1 MPPAIPP
8 LGAWPSHLA
17 ATFRAGYN
25 ESPEQRGSIRPP
37 GEVEPV
43 ASPTELPH
51 FAYFE
56 GKIVPYSEA
65 KVGVAT
71 HALNYGTGAFGGLRG
86 YWNQEQEQLY
96 IFRPRDHFVR
106 LLNSAKMLC
115 CNLDLTPE
123 ALTDLSLQVVRAE
136 GYRRDCYI
144 RPLIYK
150 ASEVIGVRLH
160 DLRDAVTIYS
170 VPFSKYIERDDDAHV
185 TFSSWR
191 RVDDNAIPA
200 RGKIIG
206 AYVNSAF
213 IKTDAARSGFD
224 EVLVLT
230 QEGHVSEASAMNIFM
245 VRDGRL
251 ITPPVT
257 ENILEGITRRSIME
271 LAQAELGLEVVERPI
286 DRTEVFVC
294 DEFFLAG
301 TAAQV
306 TAVTQADRRA
316 IGAGVMGP
324 ITSRLRL
331 LFDDLLR
338 GRVPKYRH
346 WIEPVYVEVAAPA
359 K

>member
-1 MPPAIPP
+1 M
-8 LGAWPSHLA
+8 
-17 ATFRAGYN
+17 
-25 ESPEQRGSIRPP
+25 
-37 GEVEPV
+37 

-56 GKIVPYSEA
+56 GKIVPYAEA
-65 KVGVAT
+65 RVGVAT

-86 YWNQEQEQLY
+86 YWNPDHEQLY
-96 IFRPRDHFVR
+96 VFRPRDHFVR
-106 LLNSAKMLC
+106 LLHSARMLC

-123 ALTDLSLQVVRAE
+123 GLTDLALQVVRAE

-160 DLRDAVTIYS
+160 DLRDELTIYS
-170 VPFSKYIERDDDAHV
+170 VPFTKYIERDDDAHV

-245 VRDGRL
+245 VREGRL

-271 LAQAELGLEVVERPI
+271 LAREELGLEVVERPI
-286 DRTEVFVC
+286 DRTEVYVC

-324 ITSRLRL
+324 ITNRLRL

-346 WIEPVYVEVAAPA
+346 WIDPVYVEVAAPA

>member
-1 MPPAIPP
+1 M
-8 LGAWPSHLA
+8 
-17 ATFRAGYN
+17 
-25 ESPEQRGSIRPP
+25 
-37 GEVEPV
+37 

-56 GKIVPYSEA
+56 GKIVPYAEA
-65 KVGVAT
+65 RVGVAT

-86 YWNQEQEQLY
+86 YWNPDHEQLY
-96 IFRPRDHFVR
+96 VFRPRDHFVR
-106 LLNSAKMLC
+106 LLLSARMLC

-123 ALTDLSLQVVRAE
+123 GLTDLALQVVRAE

-160 DLRDAVTIYS
+160 DLRDELTIYS
-170 VPFSKYIERDDDAHV
+170 VPFTKYIERDDDAHV

-245 VRDGRL
+245 VREGRL

-271 LAQAELGLEVVERPI
+271 LAREELGLEVVERPI
-286 DRTEVFVC
+286 DRTEVYVC

-324 ITSRLRL
+324 ITNRLRL

-346 WIEPVYVEVAAPA
+346 WIDPVYVEVAAPA

>member
-1 MPPAIPP
+1 MPR
-8 LGAWPSHLA
+8 PSK
-17 ATFRAGYN
+17 
-25 ESPEQRGSIRPP
+25 
-37 GEVEPV
+37 EVEPV
-43 ASPTELPH
+43 AIPTELPH
-51 FAYFE
+51 FAYFQ

-65 KVGVAT
+65 RVGVAT
-71 HALNYGTGAFGGLRG
+71 HALNYGTGAFAGLRG
-86 YWNQEQEQLY
+86 YWNPDQQQLY
-96 IFRPRDHFVR
+96 VFRPRDHFIR

-115 CNLDLTPE
+115 CSIDLTPE
-123 ALTDLSLQVVRAE
+123 AMVELALQVVRAE
-136 GYRRDCYI
+136 GYQRDCYI

-150 ASEVIGVRLH
+150 SSEIIGVRLH
-160 DLRDAVTIYS
+160 DLRDDLTIFS

-200 RGKIIG
+200 RGKICG

-230 QEGHVSEASAMNIFM
+230 QEGHVSEASAMNVFM
-245 VRDGRL
+245 VRDGKL

-257 ENILEGITRRSIME
+257 ENILEGITRRSIMV
-271 LAQAELGLEVVERPI
+271 LAHEELGLEVVERPI

-294 DEFFLAG
+294 EEFFLTG

-306 TAVTQADRRA
+306 TAVTEVDRRA
-316 IGAGVMGP
+316 VGAGVMGP
-324 ITSRLRL
+324 ITGHLRK

-338 GRVPKYRH
+338 GRVPKYGH
-346 WIEPVYVEVAAPA
+346 WIEPVYVEVLAHA

>member
-1 MPPAIPP
+1 M
-8 LGAWPSHLA
+8 
-17 ATFRAGYN
+17 
-25 ESPEQRGSIRPP
+25 
-37 GEVEPV
+37 

-65 KVGVAT
+65 RIGVAT
-71 HALNYGTGAFGGLRG
+71 HALNYGTGAFGGIRG
-86 YWNQEQEQLY
+86 YWNADQEQLY
-96 IFRPRDHFVR
+96 IFRPKDHFRR
-106 LLNSAKMLC
+106 LLHSAKMLC
-115 CNLDLTPE
+115 CSLDLTPE
-123 ALTDLSLQVVRAE
+123 ALTELALQVVRAE

-150 ASEVIGVRLH
+150 SSEVIGVRLH
-160 DLRDAVTIYS
+160 DLRDELTIFS
-170 VPFSKYIERDDDAHV
+170 VPFGKYIEHDEDAHV

-191 RVDDNAIPA
+191 RIDDNAIPA
-200 RGKIIG
+200 RGKICG

-213 IKTDAARSGFD
+213 IKTDAAQSGFD

-230 QEGHVSEASAMNIFM
+230 QEGHVSEASAMNVFM

-257 ENILEGITRRSIME
+257 DNILEGITRRSVME
-271 LAQAELGLEVVERPI
+271 IARTELGIEVVERSI

-306 TAVTQADRRA
+306 TAVTQVDRRA
-316 IGAGVMGP
+316 IGAGAMGP
-324 ITSRLRL
+324 VTTRLRRL
-331 LFDDLLR
+331 YDDILR
-338 GRVPKYRH
+338 GREPKYRH
-346 WIEPVYVEVAAPA
+346 WIEPVYEDAAA
-359 K
+359 QVR